1 MTPGRRKYH
10 DTNNT

>member
-10 DTNNT
+10 DKNNS